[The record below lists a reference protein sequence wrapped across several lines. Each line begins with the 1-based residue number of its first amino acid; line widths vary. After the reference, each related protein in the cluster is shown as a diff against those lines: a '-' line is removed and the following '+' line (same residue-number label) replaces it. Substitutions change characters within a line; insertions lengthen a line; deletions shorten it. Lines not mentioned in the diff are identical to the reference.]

1 MIKKIKR
8 LLINIKLWLPILMS
22 DEQWDNYY
30 LHKVVYHK
38 LSLMKD
44 FYNSDEPM
52 SDKEHTES
60 VVREIDSILDVL
72 NRVIEDDYIEFP
84 DDVEPQVCVYDDG
97 SGNYGLDISYN
108 DDFEKEYINN
118 IYDRADKKRK
128 DDLKD
133 VYISIS
139 NNSEKWWD

>member
-72 NRVIEDDYIEFP
+72 NRVIEDDYIEFQ

-97 SGNYGLDISYN
+97 SGNYRLDISYN

>member
-8 LLINIKLWLPILMS
+8 LLLNIKLWLPILMS
-22 DEQWDNYY
+22 DEQWDNHY

-38 LSLMKD
+38 LSLMRD
-44 FYNSDEPM
+44 FYNSDKPM

-84 DDVEPQVCVYDDG
+84 DGVDPQVCVYDNG
-97 SGNYGLDISYN
+97 SGNYKLDISYG
-108 DDFEKEYINN
+108 DDFDKEYINN
-118 IYDRADKKRK
+118 IYDIADKNRK

-133 VYISIS
+133 AYVSIS

>member
-97 SGNYGLDISYN
+97 SGNYKLDISYG
-108 DDFEKEYINN
+108 DDFDKEYINN
-118 IYDRADKKRK
+118 IYDIADKNRK

-133 VYISIS
+133 AYVSIS

>member
-97 SGNYGLDISYN
+97 SGNYRLDISYN

>member
-8 LLINIKLWLPILMS
+8 LLINIKLWLPILMN

-84 DDVEPQVCVYDDG
+84 DNVEPQVCVYDDG
-97 SGNYGLDISYN
+97 SGNYRLDISYN

>member
-97 SGNYGLDISYN
+97 SGNYRLDTSYN